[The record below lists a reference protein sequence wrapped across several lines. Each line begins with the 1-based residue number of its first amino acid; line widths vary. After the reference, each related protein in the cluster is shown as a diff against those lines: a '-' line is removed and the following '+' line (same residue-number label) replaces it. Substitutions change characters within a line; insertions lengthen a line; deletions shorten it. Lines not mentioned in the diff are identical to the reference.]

1 MYDVIVIGSGSAG
14 MTTAGSLNEAGWK
27 TAIIDERPFGGTC
40 ALRGCDPKKVLIHAS
55 EVLEQAQRLKG
66 IGLEGSLSIHWEDL
80 MNFKRTFVQEVPET
94 IEQSLKDSGIDTL
107 HGRAR
112 FIDHETIELDG
123 RQIKSKKFVLATG
136 ASPAELPVEGAG
148 YMLSSDDF
156 LELDHLPSSIVFIG
170 GGYISFEFAHL
181 AKRAGADV
189 HILQRGGRALKG
201 FDTELVEKLID
212 YSESIGVHVH
222 LHTEAAEIIP
232 EGQGYKVHAEKEG
245 TAEMFYGDIIVHGSG
260 RTPNVK
266 ALELENAGAAYDE
279 KHGITVNEYLQN
291 TTNENIYAAGD
302 CADTSGSPLTP
313 LAGFEAGYVSTNL
326 LENNSTPVHYGPI
339 ASAAFTVPGLTA
351 VGMTGEKASTN
362 GLSIVTEDVSSWFTY
377 KHKNEKTAFVKLII
391 DKERDTVVG
400 AHALNSDAASF
411 INYMTLVI
419 QHEIPASSL
428 SQTMFA
434 YPTNASDL
442 QYFV

>member
-14 MTTAGSLNEAGWK
+14 MTAAGNLNEAGWN
-27 TAIIDERPFGGTC
+27 TAIVDERPYGGTC

-66 IGLEGSLSIHWEDL
+66 LGLEGSLSIRWEDL
-80 MNFKRTFVQEVPET
+80 MNFKRTFVEGVPDS

-112 FIDHETIELDG
+112 FIDRETIEVDG
-123 RQIKSKKFVLATG
+123 RPIKSKKFVLATG
-136 ASPAELPVEGAG
+136 ASPASLPIEGAEH
-148 YMLSSDDF
+148 MLSSDDF
-156 LELDHLPSSIVFIG
+156 LELEQLPSSIVFIG

-189 HILQRGGRALKG
+189 HILQRGDHALKG
-201 FDTELVEKLID
+201 FDTELVQQLID

-222 LHTEAAEIIP
+222 LHTEAAEIRP
-232 EGQGYKVHAEKEG
+232 EGQGYQVYTKTEDS
-245 TAEMFYGDIIVHGSG
+245 FYGDIVVHGSG
-260 RTPNVK
+260 RTPNVQTLDLEK
-266 ALELENAGAAYDE
+266 AEAAYD
-279 KHGITVNEYLQN
+279 KTRGITVNDYLQN

-302 CADTSGSPLTP
+302 CADTAGSPLTP

-351 VGMTGEKASTN
+351 VGLTGDAASAR
-362 GLSIVTEDVSSWFTY
+362 GLSVVTEDVSSWFTY
-377 KHKNEKTAFVKLII
+377 KHKNEATAFVKLII
-391 DKERDTVVG
+391 DKDKDIVVG

-428 SQTMFA
+428 SRTMFA